1 MTATEELRRMLDER
15 GVEWE
20 ADDHASYAYTYWGD
34 WAFTEPLDAKP
45 HTLGAQ
51 CELMLIP
58 ATPAQAIAA
67 TLGSESPRTV
77 YIVESYDSL
86 TEGCYVEPTCYTSKE
101 AAIRRAESQTY
112 DDGDGVQY
120 WAHWKELKVVGR

>member
-15 GVEWE
+15 GVEYGTQGCETLIRLGGKQYRIW
-20 ADDHASYAYTYWGD
+20 AYDDERLVMSIAY
-34 WAFTEPLDAKP
+34 L
-45 HTLGAQ
+45 
-51 CELMLIP
+51 
-58 ATPAQAIAA
+58 TPAQAIAA